1 MNMNEM
7 EKEIRRIRVSLS
19 RLNTK
24 LDESLHTFVPA
35 AQSISTGP
43 NSYTTNAITTNIAY
57 QQFSGIITTP
67 TGTYLYISPEKIRE
81 MQKEIENIRWH
92 LKQLSTLA
100 KDREKTK
107 NI

>member
-1 MNMNEM
+1 MNEM

-24 LDESLHTFVPA
+24 LDESLHTFIPA
-35 AQSISTGP
+35 TRTISSSSPWPDTP
-43 NSYTTNAITTNIAY
+43 SS
-57 QQFSGIITTP
+57 SGIITT
-67 TGTYLYISPEKIRE
+67 TSGTYLYTSPEKIRE

-100 KDREKTK
+100 KSKE
-107 NI
+107 

>member
-1 MNMNEM
+1 MNEI

-24 LDESLHTFVPA
+24 LEESLHTFIPA
-35 AQSISTGP
+35 TRTINSSSPWPDTPSSSGVIATIS
-43 NSYTTNAITTNIAY
+43 
-57 QQFSGIITTP
+57 
-67 TGTYLYISPEKIRE
+67 GTYLYISPEKIQE

>member
-1 MNMNEM
+1 M

-24 LDESLHTFVPA
+24 LDESLHTFIPA
-35 AQSISTGP
+35 TQSTSTTSYP
-43 NSYTTNAITTNIAY
+43 NRTGATTSGITAAIAS
-57 QQFSGIITTP
+57 SGIITTIS
-67 TGTYLYISPEKIRE
+67 GTYLYISPEKIRE

-92 LKQLSTLA
+92 LKQLNTLA
-100 KDREKTK
+100 KSREEEK

>member
-1 MNMNEM
+1 MKMNEM

-24 LDESLHTFVPA
+24 LEESLHTFIPIT
-35 AQSISTGP
+35 QSASTSSYP
-43 NSYTTNAITTNIAY
+43 NTTNSATTSMPY
-57 QQFSGIITTP
+57 QQFSGITT
-67 TGTYLYISPEKIRE
+67 TTSGTYLYTSPEKIRE
-81 MQKEIENIRWH
+81 IQKEIENIRWH

-100 KDREKTK
+100 KSREEEK

>member
-1 MNMNEM
+1 MNEM

-35 AQSISTGP
+35 TQSISTGP
-43 NSYTTNAITTNIAY
+43 NPYTTNAITTNIAY
-57 QQFSGIITTP
+57 QQFSGITT
-67 TGTYLYISPEKIRE
+67 TTSGTYLYISPEKIRE

-92 LKQLSTLA
+92 LKQLNTLA
-100 KDREKTK
+100 KNREKTK

>member
-1 MNMNEM
+1 MNEM

-24 LDESLHTFVPA
+24 LDESLHTFVHA
-35 AQSISTGP
+35 TQSTSTSSYP
-43 NSYTTNAITTNIAY
+43 NITGATTSGITAAITS
-57 QQFSGIITTP
+57 SGIITTAS
-67 TGTYLYISPEKIRE
+67 GTYLYISPEKIRE
-81 MQKEIENIRWH
+81 MQMEIENIRWH
-92 LKQLSTLA
+92 LRQLSTLA

>member
-1 MNMNEM
+1 MNET

-19 RLNTK
+19 RLNTN
-24 LDESLHTFVPA
+24 LEESLHTFIPA
-35 AQSISTGP
+35 TQSTSTASYP
-43 NSYTTNAITTNIAY
+43 NTTGATT
-57 QQFSGIITTP
+57 SGIITASTS
-67 TGTYLYISPEKIRE
+67 TGIITTTSGTYLYISPEKIRE

-100 KDREKTK
+100 KSREEEK